1 MYSVLSL
8 SERLSVH
15 MGSCLFLLVW
25 GLRFWASGCLSCVFH
40 ALDHWSEN
48 RHLGVSTALVGTGHD
63 AKKAEKV
70 KAGFEEITGDERR
83 TLSWSGNMAK
93 EKEGPAGGQA
103 QVWRRRRM
111 HQESGPCCGSVA
123 LAPSSIFIDLTWFQ
137 LCAPQPSH
145 KCSSPWTRRPKGS
158 L

>member
-93 EKEGPAGGQA
+93 EKEGPQEDKHRCGGGDGCTRSQERA
-103 QVWRRRRM
+103 AVPLPWPQVASSLIS
-111 HQESGPCCGSVA
+111 HDSNF
-123 LAPSSIFIDLTWFQ
+123 APL
-137 LCAPQPSH
+137 
-145 KCSSPWTRRPKGS
+145 S
-158 L
+158 LP